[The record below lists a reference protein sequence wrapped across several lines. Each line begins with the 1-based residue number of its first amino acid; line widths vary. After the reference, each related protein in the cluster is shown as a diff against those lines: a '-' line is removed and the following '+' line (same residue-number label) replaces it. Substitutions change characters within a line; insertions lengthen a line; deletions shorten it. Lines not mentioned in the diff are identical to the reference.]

1 MAITSYPFDAQV
13 VTETQYSQMF
23 REFQDSGVAAAYDA
37 SGFLVAA
44 GSGMTVNVQPGLAFL
59 RGFVVSST
67 ATEPVSIPAASTS
80 VRVDRVILRLDPS
93 LNSIAL
99 TVKQGTAGSTTPPA
113 LTQTDTGI
121 YEIALAQVTV
131 NANATSVAGGD
142 ITSTRSV
149 VGTRVGMWATI
160 TRPASP
166 RKGQLGYNNTT
177 STWEF
182 WNGTAWASLISS
194 VDWANLSGKPATF
207 PPSVHTHKWA
217 DITDAP
223 SSLPPA
229 AHTHDW
235 SQVTGKPTSFP
246 PSAHEHNWADLNN
259 VPSTFAP
266 SAHSHAWSS
275 ITSKPSTFTPSSHSH
290 SSYLEAGDT
299 ISWAN
304 GTKRVHADSV
314 SGSGT
319 YYAVWVQGD
328 GTFARNTS
336 SRRFK
341 QNIRDIDIDPEAVL
355 SLRPRVYDR
364 RPKEEGSDDYLRD
377 EFGLIAEE
385 VAETLP
391 EVVTYDEE
399 GRIDAL
405 RYDLLGVALL
415 SVVQD
420 QAERI
425 DRLEQ
430 AVKELSR

>member
-23 REFQDSGVAAAYDA
+23 REFQDSGVVASFGG
-37 SGFLVAA
+37 SGFAVTAS
-44 GSGMTVNVQPGLAFL
+44 SGMNLNVSAGLAIV
-59 RGFVVSST
+59 RGHVVQST
-67 ATEPVSIPAASTS
+67 ATEVVTISAAGTS
-80 VRVDRVILRLDPS
+80 VRVDRVVLRLDPS
-93 LNSIAL
+93 LNSIVLA
-99 TVKQGTAGSTTPPA
+99 VKAGTAGSTTPPA

-121 YEIALAQVTV
+121 YELALAQVTV
-131 NANATSVAGGD
+131 NASVTSITSAD
-142 ITSTRSV
+142 ITR
-149 VGTRVGMWATI
+149 
-160 TRPASP
+160 TRPFVGSRILVWNTTTRPSSP
-166 RKGQLGYNNTT
+166 RLGQIGYNADT
-177 STWEF
+177 SAFEF
-182 WNGTAWASLISS
+182 WNDTAWAPLISNVS
-194 VDWANLSGKPATF
+194 WSTLSGKPTTF
-207 PPSVHTHKWA
+207 APSAHTHLWA
-217 DITDAP
+217 DITDRP
-223 SSLPPA
+223 SSLPPS

-235 SQVTGKPTSFP
+235 SQVTGKPTSFA
-246 PSAHEHNWADLNN
+246 PSAHGHAWSDLTG
-259 VPSTFAP
+259 VPATFAP
-266 SAHSHAWSS
+266 SSHSHSWSS
-275 ITSKPSTFTPSSHSH
+275 ITSKPSTFTPASHSH

-304 GTKRVHADSV
+304 GTKRVHNDSV

-341 QNIRDIDIDPEAVL
+341 QNIRDIDIDPDAVL

-364 RPKEEGSDDYLRD
+364 RPKEEGGGYLRD

-391 EVVTYDEE
+391 EIVTYDEE

-415 SVVQD
+415 PVVQD
-420 QAERI
+420 QADRI
-425 DRLEQ
+425 ERLERL
-430 AVKELSR
+430 VEELSR

>member
-23 REFQDSGVAAAYDA
+23 REFQDSGVATSYGA
-37 SGFLVAA
+37 SGFYVTAA
-44 GSGMTVNVQPGLAFL
+44 TGMNVNVGSGLAFL
-59 RGFVVSST
+59 RGHMVQST
-67 ATEPVSIPAASTS
+67 ATETVAIPTAGTA

-93 LNSIAL
+93 LNSIVLA
-99 TVKQGTAGSTTPPA
+99 VKQGTSGSTTPAA

-121 YEIALAQVTV
+121 FEIALASVTV
-131 NANATSVAGGD
+131 NANVTSIVSGD
-142 ITSTRSV
+142 ITSTRPF
-149 VGTRVGMWATI
+149 VGSRVGAWGTN
-160 TRPASP
+160 TRPTSP
-166 RKGQLGYNNTT
+166 RYGQLGFNNWTT
-177 STWEF
+177 SWEF
-182 WNGTAWASLISS
+182 WNGSAWTPLLSS
-194 VDWANLSGKPATF
+194 VDWSNLSGKPATF
-207 PPSVHTHKWA
+207 PPSAHSHKWA

-223 SSLPPA
+223 TSLPPTS
-229 AHTHDW
+229 HTHDW
-235 SQVTGKPTSFP
+235 SQVTNKPTAFAP
-246 PSAHEHNWADLNN
+246 TAHEHDWSELNN
-259 VPSTFAP
+259 VPATFAP
-266 SAHSHAWSS
+266 SSHSHSWSS
-275 ITSKPSTFTPSSHSH
+275 ITSKPSTFPPSSHSH

-299 ISWAN
+299 IAWAN
-304 GTKRVHADSV
+304 GTKRVHNDSV

-364 RPKEEGSDDYLRD
+364 RPKEEGGDYLRD

-391 EVVTYDEE
+391 EIVTYDEE

-425 DRLEQ
+425 ERLEQ
-430 AVKELSR
+430 LVRDMSR

>member
-13 VTETQYSQMF
+13 VTETQFSQMF
-23 REFQDSGVAAAYDA
+23 REFQDSGVVASYEA
-37 SGFLVAA
+37 SGFLVSA
-44 GSGMTVNVQPGLAFL
+44 GTGMTVNVQPGLAFL
-59 RGFVVSST
+59 RGHFVNST
-67 ATEPVSIPAASTS
+67 AIEPVTIPASGTA

-93 LNSIAL
+93 LNSIVLA
-99 TVKQGTAGSTTPPA
+99 VKQGTAGSSTPPA

-121 YEIALAQVTV
+121 YEMALAQITV
-131 NANATSVAGGD
+131 NANVTSITAGD
-142 ITSTRSV
+142 IAATRSI
-149 VGTRVGMWATI
+149 VGTRVGSWATS

-166 RKGQLGYNNTT
+166 RKGQLGFNNST

-182 WNGTAWASLISS
+182 WTGSAWAALISS

-207 PPSVHTHKWA
+207 PPSTHAHVWA
-217 DITDAP
+217 DIADRPT
-223 SSLPPA
+223 SLPPST
-229 AHTHDW
+229 HTHDW
-235 SQVTGKPTSFP
+235 TQVTGKPTSFP
-246 PSAHEHNWADLNN
+246 PTTHGHAWSELTG

-266 SAHSHAWSS
+266 ATHSHSWSS

-290 SSYLEAGDT
+290 SSYLESGDT

-304 GTKRVHADSV
+304 GSKRVHQDSV

-341 QNIRDIDIDPEAVL
+341 QNIRDIEIDPEAVL

-364 RPKEEGSDDYLRD
+364 RPKEEGGDYLRD

-391 EVVTYDEE
+391 EIVTYDDE

-420 QAERI
+420 QADRI
-425 DRLEQ
+425 ERLEAQ
-430 AVKELSR
+430 LRELTR

>member
-1 MAITSYPFDAQV
+1 LAITSYPFDAQV
-13 VTETQYSQMF
+13 VTETQFSQMF
-23 REFQDSGVAAAYDA
+23 REFQDSGVVASFGSS
-37 SGFLVAA
+37 SGFQVSA
-44 GSGMTVNVQPGLAFL
+44 GTGMNVNVSAGLAFL
-59 RGFVVSST
+59 RGHMVQST
-67 ATEPVSIPAASTS
+67 ATEVVAIPAASTS
-80 VRVDRVILRLDPS
+80 VRVDRVVLRLDPS
-93 LNSIAL
+93 QNSIVLA
-99 TVKQGTAGSTTPPA
+99 VKQGTAGSTTPPS

-121 YEIALAQVTV
+121 FEIGLASITV
-131 NANATSVAGGD
+131 NANVTSIAAGD
-142 ITSTRSV
+142 IVRIRPF
-149 VGTRVGMWATI
+149 VGHRVGAWNTT

-166 RKGQLGYNNTT
+166 RFGMLGYNADT
-177 STWEF
+177 SRWEF
-182 WNGTAWASLISS
+182 WNDTAWTPLISI

-207 PPSVHTHKWA
+207 PPSTHTHQWA

-235 SQVTGKPTSFP
+235 SQVTNKPTSFVPTAHEHNWSELNGVPTSFP
-246 PSAHEHNWADLNN
+246 PS
-259 VPSTFAP
+259 S
-266 SAHSHAWSS
+266 HSHSWAS
-275 ITSKPSTFTPSSHSH
+275 ITSKPSTFPPSSHSH

-299 ISWAN
+299 IAWAN

-341 QNIRDIDIDPEAVL
+341 QNIRDIDIDPDAVL
-355 SLRPRVYDR
+355 SLRPRIYDR
-364 RPKEEGSDDYLRD
+364 LPKEGDSEYLRD

-391 EVVTYDEE
+391 EIVQYDEE
-399 GRIDAL
+399 GRVDAL
-405 RYDLLGVALL
+405 RYDLLGVALR

-425 DRLEQ
+425 ERLEQ
-430 AVKELSR
+430 LVRDMSR

>member
-23 REFQDSGVAAAYDA
+23 REFQDSGVVASFGSS
-37 SGFLVAA
+37 SGFQVTA
-44 GSGMTVNVQPGLAFL
+44 GTGMNLNVSSGLAFL
-59 RGFVVSST
+59 RGHMVQST
-67 ATEPVSIPAASTS
+67 ATDVVTIPAAGTS
-80 VRVDRVILRLDPS
+80 VRVDRVVLRLDPA
-93 LNSIAL
+93 LNSIVLA
-99 TVKQGTAGSTTPPA
+99 VKQGTAGSTTPPA

-121 YEIALAQVTV
+121 FEIALAQVTV
-131 NANATSVAGGD
+131 NASVTSITAGD
-142 ITSTRSV
+142 ILRTRPY
-149 VGTRVGMWATI
+149 VGTRILVWNNG

-166 RKGQLGYNNTT
+166 RMGQIGYNADT
-177 STWEF
+177 SQFEF
-182 WNGTAWASLISS
+182 WNDTAWTPLISNVS
-194 VDWANLSGKPATF
+194 WSTLSGKPATF
-207 PPSVHTHKWA
+207 PPSTHTHTWSQ
-217 DITDAP
+217 ITDAP
-223 SSLPPA
+223 TSLPPA

-235 SQVTGKPTSFP
+235 SQVTNKPTTFVPTAHEHQWTELNGVPATFP
-246 PSAHEHNWADLNN
+246 PS
-259 VPSTFAP
+259 S
-266 SAHSHAWSS
+266 HSHAWST
-275 ITSKPSTFTPSSHSH
+275 ITSKPSTFPPSSHSH
-290 SSYLEAGDT
+290 SSYLESGDT
-299 ISWAN
+299 IAWAN

-341 QNIRDIDIDPEAVL
+341 QNIRDIDIDPDAVL

-364 RPKEEGSDDYLRD
+364 RPKEEGGEYLRD

-391 EVVTYDEE
+391 EIVTYDEE

-425 DRLEQ
+425 ERLEQ
-430 AVKELSR
+430 LVRDMSR

>member
-1 MAITSYPFDAQV
+1 MAITSYPFDAQA
-13 VTETQYSQMF
+13 VTETQFSQMF
-23 REFQDSGVAAAYDA
+23 REFQESGIVASFGG
-37 SGFLVAA
+37 SGFTVTA
-44 GSGMTVNVQPGLAFL
+44 GTGMNLNVSSGLAFV
-59 RGFVVSST
+59 RGHMVQST
-67 ATEPVSIPAASTS
+67 ATEVATIPAASTS
-80 VRVDRVILRLDPS
+80 IRVDRVILRLDPA
-93 LNSIAL
+93 LNSIVIA
-99 TVKQGTAGSTTPPA
+99 VKQGTAGSTTPPA

-131 NANATSVAGGD
+131 NANVTSITSGD
-142 ITSTRSV
+142 ITRTRPF
-149 VGTRVGMWATI
+149 VGTRILVWNTN
-160 TRPASP
+160 TRPTSP
-166 RKGQLGYNNTT
+166 RLGQIGYNADT
-177 STWEF
+177 SAFEF
-182 WNGTAWASLISS
+182 WNDTAWTPLIGNVS
-194 VDWANLSGKPATF
+194 WATLTGKPATF
-207 PPSVHTHKWA
+207 APSTHSHLWA
-217 DITDAP
+217 DITDRP
-223 SSLPPA
+223 TSLPPA

-235 SQVTGKPTSFP
+235 TQVTGKPTTFDP
-246 PSAHEHNWADLNN
+246 TAHGHAWSDLTG

-266 SAHSHAWSS
+266 STHSHTWSS
-275 ITSKPSTFTPSSHSH
+275 ITSKPTTFTPSSHTH
-290 SSYLEAGDT
+290 SSYLESGDT
-299 ISWAN
+299 IAWSN

-341 QNIRDIDIDPEAVL
+341 QNIRDIDIDPDAVL

-364 RPKEEGSDDYLRD
+364 RPKEDGGEYLRD

-391 EVVTYDEE
+391 EIVTYDEE

-425 DRLEQ
+425 ERLEQ
-430 AVKELSR
+430 LVRDMSR